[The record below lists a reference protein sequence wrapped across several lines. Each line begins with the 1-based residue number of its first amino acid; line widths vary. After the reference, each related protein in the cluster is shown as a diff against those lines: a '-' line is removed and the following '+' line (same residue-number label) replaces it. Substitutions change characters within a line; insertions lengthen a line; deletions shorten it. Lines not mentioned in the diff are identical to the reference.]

1 MALRRGEGGP
11 KINVI
16 VTLINSIQIDAHQR
30 GIGSL
35 MWLVAKE
42 RHLRRHPIDE
52 LESSRQ
58 DGYKNGSK
66 FKLKVA
72 SWP

>member
-16 VTLINSIQIDAHQR
+16 VTLIKCPDSVDAHQR

-35 MWLVAKE
+35 MWRVHATGRMTHCISVA
-42 RHLRRHPIDE
+42 I
-52 LESSRQ
+52 
-58 DGYKNGSK
+58 G
-66 FKLKVA
+66 
-72 SWP
+72 